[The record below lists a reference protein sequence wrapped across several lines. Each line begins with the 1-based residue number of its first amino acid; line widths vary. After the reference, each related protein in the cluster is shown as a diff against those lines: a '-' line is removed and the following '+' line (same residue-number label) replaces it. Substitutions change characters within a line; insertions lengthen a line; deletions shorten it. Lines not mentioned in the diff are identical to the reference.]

1 MQTVI
6 DVLSE
11 IFSQAFA
18 NAGYDAGLGRV
29 VVSARPD
36 LCQFQCNGAMS
47 AAKQY
52 RKAPLMIA
60 NDVIAALPENDVVET
75 VSVVAPGFVNITVKD
90 EFICRYLEEMRAA
103 PDCGFAKTDN
113 PQTIIIDYGGPNVAK
128 PLHVGHLRSAVIG
141 ECLKRLNRFAGH
153 KVVADAH
160 LGDWGLQM
168 GLIIHELSLRQPD
181 LPYFDE
187 NYQGEYPAEPP
198 FGLKDLEEIYPY
210 ASGKSKEDEAYLE
223 AARRATKEMQ
233 DGRRGYR
240 ALLRHIIGVS
250 LPDLKRNYARLDVD
264 FDLWL
269 GESDADPYIP
279 AMVKMMQ
286 DKGFA
291 YKSEGALVVDVKEE
305 SDTAPIP
312 PCIILKSDGSAIY
325 ETTDLATLVQRE
337 QDFHPDR
344 VMYVVD
350 KRQGLHFERVFRC
363 ARKTGVVR
371 PETEL
376 SFIGFGTVN
385 GKDGK
390 PFKTRSGGTMKLSE
404 LLDTVESKVAI
415 KGEEEMDAAELKE
428 LKQIIG
434 LAAIKYGDLMNPC
447 ESNYI
452 FDIDKFAS
460 FEGNTGPYILYTMVR
475 IKSILA
481 KLKERHPDIS
491 AALSAAGHGTQ
502 RFSPAFSVASERE
515 LALSLTRFSHAVS
528 EAQKKDAP
536 SLICSY
542 IYEISNKFNVFYHD
556 KKILAEENKDTLRA
570 LVALIT
576 LTLNVLDICINILG
590 FRAPDKM

>member
-153 KVVADAH
+153 KVIADAH

-371 PETEL
+371 PETDL